1 MKVALCLYGYIG
13 TLKGK
18 TDDFSKKTDESSTGD
33 LVLDLSHKHFKKHI
47 LDKNDVDVFI
57 HSWEVDKQDEIKR
70 LYEPKS
76 SHFEKQIVFPDEPI
90 LDEWKKANVG
100 IADPNTPE
108 GYEKS
113 KKRLQAHLSRWYG
126 TGMSVSLKKDY
137 EEKNDFK
144 YDMVMISR
152 FDVCWMNDV
161 IFNKFDP
168 KYFWIPRVTMEKN
181 TRTWYGWPFETPE
194 INDYWCFSNSAF
206 IDDFSYMFNY
216 IEKYVKPGYFPMWG
230 GISSHFLSVCHLIHM
245 GLISVESLKH
255 KRPDIEN
262 KVKFAFDFGIDGEPV
277 TEMDDFTLVRFQ
289 YAKDLGIEVQSVAD
303 WKKYIHQERSILGP
317 IYEEKRYEW

>member
-90 LDEWKKANVG
+90 LDEWKRANVG
-100 IADPNTPE
+100 AGDPKTPE
-108 GYEKS
+108 GREKS

-126 TGMSVSLKKDY
+126 TGMSVQLKREY
-137 EEKNDFK
+137 EERVATIDFLTHQ
-144 YDMVMISR
+144 
-152 FDVCWMNDV
+152 DVHLAYRHLLSDLAS
-161 IFNKFDP
+161 P
-168 KYFWIPRVTMEKN
+168 PEKSN
-181 TRTWYGWPFETPE
+181 GVEETT
-194 INDYWCFSNSAF
+194 S
-206 IDDFSYMFNY
+206 
-216 IEKYVKPGYFPMWG
+216 
-230 GISSHFLSVCHLIHM
+230 
-245 GLISVESLKH
+245 
-255 KRPDIEN
+255 
-262 KVKFAFDFGIDGEPV
+262 
-277 TEMDDFTLVRFQ
+277 
-289 YAKDLGIEVQSVAD
+289 
-303 WKKYIHQERSILGP
+303 
-317 IYEEKRYEW
+317 